1 MRRLSLTARLAT
13 SFALIT
19 MLVFGVGGGV
29 LYRALAQQIRAQDDL
44 DLVLTARHLRR
55 LASELD
61 SVQGIRL
68 HESRLDSLV
77 LGSEAFFLRVQDSGG
92 EVLLERNPSHF
103 AISDLQGVKPSNR
116 IVEHDVQEWHSA
128 DGPTMRG
135 IATDIGLADGSV
147 VHAVVGREMSD
158 REALLARYRDTLYL
172 MTLCALL
179 AAAALGY
186 LAVRTSLRPLRDIA
200 GRAAHVTVGKL
211 DTRIRFGRVPRELEA
226 LVDALNSMLAR
237 LEIGFERLSQ
247 FTSDLAHDLRTPLGN
262 MRGASEVA
270 LARSRSA
277 DEYQA
282 VLVSNI
288 EESERLSRMVENVLF
303 LARADNPQYVTTG
316 AGFPVRD
323 ELQRVAEY
331 FEGIADDAGIA
342 IHVTASGQLHADV
355 DLFRRAVSNLLA
367 NALRYTPHGEV
378 VSITAH
384 EAPDGVTVTVANP
397 GIPIPPEH
405 LSRLFDRFYRV
416 DESRSNSAGSTGLG
430 LAIVRTIMELH
441 GGSASVESDAATTQF
456 HLHFPSRG
464 ALAGRL
470 NSMRS

>member
-1 MRRLSLTARLAT
+1 MRRFSLTARLAT
-13 SFALIT
+13 WFALIT
-19 MLVFGVGGGV
+19 VLVFGVGGGV
-29 LYRALAQQIRAQDDL
+29 LYHTLAQQIRAQDNF
-44 DLVLTARHLRR
+44 DLVLTAQRLRR
-55 LASELD
+55 LTSELD
-61 SVQGIRL
+61 SPQGITL

-77 LGSEAFFLRVQDSGG
+77 IGNQAFFLRVQDSDGH
-92 EVLLERNPSHF
+92 VLLERNPSHF
-103 AISDLQGVKPSNR
+103 AIGDLQKVKAPNR
-116 IVEHDVQEWHSA
+116 IFEHDVQEWHSA
-128 DGPTMRG
+128 DGLTMRG
-135 IATDIGLADGSV
+135 IATDIALGDGSV

-158 REALLARYRDTLYL
+158 REALLALYRDTLYL
-172 MTLCALL
+172 TTLCALL

-200 GRAAHVTVGKL
+200 GSAAHVTVGKL
-211 DTRIRFGRVPRELEA
+211 DTRIPSGRVPRELEA

-237 LEIGFERLSQ
+237 IEIGFERLSQ

-288 EESERLSRMVENVLF
+288 EECERLSRMVENVLF
-303 LARADNPQYVTTG
+303 LARADNPQYVTT
-316 AGFPVRD
+316 AADFSVRD
-323 ELQRVAEY
+323 EIQRVAEY

-342 IHVTASGQLHADV
+342 IRVMASGQLHAD
-355 DLFRRAVSNLLA
+355 VSNLLA
-367 NALRYTPHGEV
+367 NALRYTPRGKT

-384 EAPDGVTVTVANP
+384 GTTDGVTVTVANP
-397 GIPIPPEH
+397 GTPIPPEH

-416 DESRSNSAGSTGLG
+416 DGSRSNSAGSTGLG

-441 GGSASVESDAATTQF
+441 GGSASVESDAAATQF
-456 HLHFPSRG
+456 HLHFPPR
-464 ALAGRL
+464 
-470 NSMRS
+470 

>member
-1 MRRLSLTARLAT
+1 MRRFSLTARLAT
-13 SFALIT
+13 WFALIT
-19 MLVFGVGGGV
+19 VLVFGVGGGV
-29 LYRALAQQIRAQDDL
+29 LYHTLAQQIRAQDNF
-44 DLVLTARHLRR
+44 DLVLTAQRLRR
-55 LASELD
+55 LTSELD
-61 SVQGIRL
+61 SPQGITL

-77 LGSEAFFLRVQDSGG
+77 IGNQAFFLRVQDSDGH
-92 EVLLERNPSHF
+92 VLLERNPSHF
-103 AISDLQGVKPSNR
+103 AIGDLQKVKAPNR
-116 IVEHDVQEWHSA
+116 IFEHDVQEWHSA
-128 DGPTMRG
+128 DGLTMRG
-135 IATDIGLADGSV
+135 IATDIALGDGSV

-158 REALLARYRDTLYL
+158 REALLALYRDTLYL
-172 MTLCALL
+172 TTLCALL

-200 GRAAHVTVGKL
+200 GSAAHVTVGKL
-211 DTRIRFGRVPRELEA
+211 DTRIPSGRVPRELEA

-237 LEIGFERLSQ
+237 IEIGFERLSQ

-288 EESERLSRMVENVLF
+288 EECERLSRMVENVLF
-303 LARADNPQYVTTG
+303 LARADNPQYVTT
-316 AGFPVRD
+316 AADFSVRD
-323 ELQRVAEY
+323 EIQRVAEY

-342 IHVTASGQLHADV
+342 IRVMASGQLHADV
-355 DLFRRAVSNLLA
+355 ELFRRAVSNLLA
-367 NALRYTPHGEV
+367 NALRYTPRGKT

-384 EAPDGVTVTVANP
+384 GTTDGVTVTVANP
-397 GIPIPPEH
+397 GTPIPPEH

-416 DESRSNSAGSTGLG
+416 DGSRSNSAGSTGLG

-441 GGSASVESDAATTQF
+441 GGSASVESDAAATQF
-456 HLHFPSRG
+456 HLHFPPR
-464 ALAGRL
+464 
-470 NSMRS
+470 

>member
-1 MRRLSLTARLAT
+1 MRRLSLTARLAAW
-13 SFALIT
+13 FALIT
-19 MLVFGVGGGV
+19 VLVFGAGGGV
-29 LYRALAQQIRAQDDL
+29 LYHALAQQIRAQDDF

-61 SVQGIRL
+61 SPQGIVL

-77 LGSEAFFLRVQDSGG
+77 LGSQAFFLRVQDASGH
-92 EVLLERNPSHF
+92 VLLERNPSHF
-103 AISDLQGVKPSNR
+103 TIGDWREVKPSNR
-116 IVEHDVQEWHSA
+116 IVEHDVQEWHNA
-128 DGPTMRG
+128 DGLTMRG
-135 IATDIGLADGSV
+135 IGTRIALTDGSTV
-147 VHAVVGREMSD
+147 DAVVGREMSD

-172 MTLCALL
+172 TTLCALL

-186 LAVRTSLRPLRDIA
+186 FAVRTSLRPLRDVA
-200 GRAAHVTVGKL
+200 QSAAHVTVGKL
-211 DTRIRFGRVPRELEA
+211 DTRIPSGRAPLELEA
-226 LVDALNSMLAR
+226 LIESLNSMLTR
-237 LEIGFERLSQ
+237 LELGFQRLSQ
-247 FTSDLAHDLRTPLGN
+247 YTSDLAHDLRTPLGN

-288 EESERLSRMVENVLF
+288 EECERLSRMVENVLF
-303 LARADNPQYVTTG
+303 LARADNPQYVTT
-316 AGFPVRD
+316 ALDLPVRD

-342 IHVTASGQLHADV
+342 IHVEASGQLHADV

-367 NALRYTPHGEV
+367 NALRYTARGAA

-397 GIPIPPEH
+397 GTPIAPEH

-416 DESRSNSAGSTGLG
+416 DESRSNSADSTGLG

-441 GGSASVESDAATTQF
+441 GGSASVESDAAATQF
-456 HLHFPSRG
+456 HLHFPSR
-464 ALAGRL
+464 
-470 NSMRS
+470 